1 MERRESFQERRKR
14 QQARRR
20 LLGKLAAV
28 LIGAVFLF
36 GLCKKTADQFLLT
49 GEKKQDSYIGIE
61 DAGHM
66 VWLLADCRQEQP
78 TQALAETTDAAQEFD
93 GDNTQEAVVSAHAA
107 GSRSAPDHVLDL
119 MKKFQAESDD
129 GYLTWAQA
137 KQYFSCLPGS
147 RELFLGGAYTGT
159 ELVEEA
165 DWYEWFDRAK
175 RKYDAAGR
183 IREETV
189 VVLGILKGDENGPG
203 DAQES
208 AQAALMCEMGTTF
221 VGKKD
226 AQGQKTELRIL
237 TQNGVRMAASATF
250 LTESMRFCPVRAI
263 VREDCLY
270 AVRNRLTEPVIL
282 KNVWMIE
289 TTGQS
294 IHGFWKDCEFSGAA
308 AVEVKTDSAEGQR
321 IEENRESD
329 WKRDRKSTTVVSDT
343 PQLSEAVCDLT
354 FETGK
359 PVIVCQK
366 PDKISGRLLGVS
378 RNGAEIEGHGT
389 IPFSEDLQ
397 CYRLYGRL
405 SQMDIG
411 ELKIGYGFTDFV
423 VEDGTIEAALAVREE
438 KMETIRVLIKTSGY
452 ANSVHQAVELFA
464 DCDCRIWNVENE
476 LTTLEKGQRL
486 VITRDSPLFDQ
497 TGRITIEPK
506 ILTGHLMLSGVERAQ
521 GQANYRGR
529 LELVRREDGI
539 VVINELPLE
548 EYLYGVVPGEMPA
561 SYPLEALKSQAI
573 CARTYAYERLQR
585 AGLPEY
591 GAHVDDSTAFQVYQN
606 LAEQGQTT
614 QAVKETS
621 GQVLFYGEEPA
632 QTYYYSTSCGY
643 GTDLSVW
650 RGTRAE
656 AYPYLCAQAI
666 DERNMELT
674 RQLGGQESVAAMAP
688 ILQQAQLLEQS
699 DVMEAFLRQRDGDFY
714 EKEEPW
720 YRWSYRVETVD
731 EKAFWERVWIRA
743 QADGQ
748 CVFVPGEAGE
758 WNAVKERTKLS
769 ENTGKIREIRV
780 TKRSSGGAAQELLIE
795 SENGQVRI
803 QSEYSIRYVLC
814 DGKTQAVRQDG
825 STAAVTSLLPSSFFQ
840 VSTFKT
846 DGFMIGYTLIGG
858 GYGHGIGMS
867 QNGAKHMAEAS
878 VSAEEILTFFYKG
891 CQLKMIS

>member
-1 MERRESFQERRKR
+1 MERRESFRERRKR

-49 GEKKQDSYIGIE
+49 DEKKQDSYIGIE

-66 VWLLADCRQEQP
+66 VWLLADCRQGQM
-78 TQALAETTDAAQEFD
+78 TQAPAETTDVAR
-93 GDNTQEAVVSAHAA
+93 DNTQAAAVSAHTA
-107 GSRSAPDHVLDL
+107 GSRSTPDQVLDL
-119 MKKFQAESDD
+119 MEKFQAESDD
-129 GYLTWAQA
+129 GYLTWTQA
-137 KQYFSCLPGS
+137 KQFFSCLPGS

-159 ELVEEA
+159 ERVEKA
-165 DWYEWFDRAK
+165 DWYDWFDRAR
-175 RKYDAAGR
+175 RKYDAAGK
-183 IREETV
+183 IQEETV
-189 VVLGILKGDENGPG
+189 VVLGVLEGDENRSG
-203 DAQES
+203 DAQENT
-208 AQAALMCEMGTTF
+208 QAAKMREMGTTF

-226 AQGQKTELRIL
+226 AAQSQKTELRIL
-237 TQNGVRMAASATF
+237 TQNGVRTAASATF

-270 AVRNRLTEPVIL
+270 AVRNRLTEPVRL

-294 IHGFWKDCEFSGAA
+294 IHGFWKDCEFSG
-308 AVEVKTDSAEGQR
+308 
-321 IEENRESD
+321 
-329 WKRDRKSTTVVSDT
+329 TTVVSDT
-343 PQLSEAVCDLT
+343 AQLSEAVCDLT

-452 ANSVHQAVELFA
+452 ANSVHQTVELFA
-464 DCDCRIWNVENE
+464 DCDCRILNVERE
-476 LTTLEKGQRL
+476 LTALEKGQHL
-486 VITRDSPLFDQ
+486 VITRDSPLFEQ

-539 VVINELPLE
+539 LVINELPLE
-548 EYLYGVVPGEMPA
+548 EYLYGVVPSEMPA
-561 SYPLEALKSQAI
+561 SYPLEALKSQAV
-573 CARTYAYERLQR
+573 CARTYAYEKLQR

-606 LAEQGQTT
+606 LAEEAQTT
-614 QAVKETS
+614 QAVKETA

-650 RGTRAE
+650 QGTQAE

-699 DVMEAFLRQRDGDFY
+699 DVMEAFLGQRDGDFY

>member
-1 MERRESFQERRKR
+1 MERRESFRERRKR

-49 GEKKQDSYIGIE
+49 DEKKQDSYIGIE

-66 VWLLADCRQEQP
+66 VWLLADCRQGQM
-78 TQALAETTDAAQEFD
+78 TQAPAETTDVAR
-93 GDNTQEAVVSAHAA
+93 DNTQAAAVSAHTA
-107 GSRSAPDHVLDL
+107 GSRSTPDQVLDL
-119 MKKFQAESDD
+119 MEKFQAESDD
-129 GYLTWAQA
+129 GYLTWTQA
-137 KQYFSCLPGS
+137 KQFFSCLPGS

-159 ELVEEA
+159 ERVEKA
-165 DWYEWFDRAK
+165 DWYDWFDRAR
-175 RKYDAAGR
+175 RKYDAAGK
-183 IREETV
+183 IQEETV
-189 VVLGILKGDENGPG
+189 VVLGVLEGDENRSG
-203 DAQES
+203 DAQENT
-208 AQAALMCEMGTTF
+208 QAAKMREMGTTF

-226 AQGQKTELRIL
+226 AQSQKTELRIL

-294 IHGFWKDCEFSGAA
+294 IHGFWKNCEFSG
-308 AVEVKTDSAEGQR
+308 
-321 IEENRESD
+321 
-329 WKRDRKSTTVVSDT
+329 TTVVSDT
-343 PQLSEAVCDLT
+343 AQLSEAVCDLT

-359 PVIVCQK
+359 PVVVCQK

-389 IPFSEDLQ
+389 VPFSEDLQ

-405 SQMDIG
+405 SQMDVG

-423 VEDGTIEAALAVREE
+423 VEDGRIEAALVAREE

-452 ANSVHQAVELFA
+452 ANSVHQTVELFA
-464 DCDCRIWNVENE
+464 DCDCRILNVERE
-476 LTTLEKGQRL
+476 LTALEKGQHL
-486 VITRDSPLFDQ
+486 VITRDSPLFEQ

-699 DVMEAFLRQRDGDFY
+699 DVMEAFLGQRDGDFY

-720 YRWSYRVETVD
+720 YRWSYRAETVD
-731 EKAFWERVWIRA
+731 EKALWERVWIRA

-825 STAAVTSLLPSSFFQ
+825 SAAAVTSLLPSSFFQ

>member
-1 MERRESFQERRKR
+1 MERRESFRERRKR

-20 LLGKLAAV
+20 LFGKLAAV

-49 GEKKQDSYIGIE
+49 DEKKQDSYIGIE

-78 TQALAETTDAAQEFD
+78 TQALAETTDAAQAFD
-93 GDNTQEAVVSAHAA
+93 EANTQAAVVDAHAA
-107 GSRSAPDHVLDL
+107 VSRSTPDQVLDL

-129 GYLTWAQA
+129 GYLTWTQA

-159 ELVEEA
+159 EWVEKA
-165 DWYEWFDRAK
+165 DWYDWFDRAR

-183 IREETV
+183 IQEETV

-208 AQAALMCEMGTTF
+208 AQAAVTREIGT
-221 VGKKD
+221 VSDDKKD
-226 AQGQKTELRIL
+226 AQSRETEPRVL
-237 TQNGVRMAASATF
+237 TQNGVRMAASSTF
-250 LTESMRFCPVRAI
+250 LTESMRFCPVQAI

-270 AVRNRLTEPVIL
+270 AVRNRLTEPVRL

-294 IHGFWKDCEFSGAA
+294 IHGFWKNCEFSGA
-308 AVEVKTDSAEGQR
+308 
-321 IEENRESD
+321 
-329 WKRDRKSTTVVSDT
+329 TVVSDT
-343 PQLSEAVCDLT
+343 AQLSEAVCDLT

-452 ANSVHQAVELFA
+452 ANSIHQAVELFA
-464 DCDCRIWNVENE
+464 DCDCRILNVESE
-476 LTTLEKGQRL
+476 LATLEKNQHL

-548 EYLYGVVPGEMPA
+548 EYLDGVVPGEMPA

-650 RGTRAE
+650 RGTQAE

-699 DVMEAFLRQRDGDFY
+699 DVMEAFLGQRDGDFY

-758 WNAVKERTKLS
+758 WNAVKEHAKLS

-825 STAAVTSLLPSSFFQ
+825 SAAAVTSLLPSSFFQ

-878 VSAEEILTFFYKG
+878 VSAEEILAFFYKG

>member
-1 MERRESFQERRKR
+1 M
-14 QQARRR
+14 
-20 LLGKLAAV
+20 
-28 LIGAVFLF
+28 
-36 GLCKKTADQFLLT
+36 
-49 GEKKQDSYIGIE
+49 
-61 DAGHM
+61 
-66 VWLLADCRQEQP
+66 
-78 TQALAETTDAAQEFD
+78 
-93 GDNTQEAVVSAHAA
+93 
-107 GSRSAPDHVLDL
+107 
-119 MKKFQAESDD
+119 
-129 GYLTWAQA
+129 
-137 KQYFSCLPGS
+137 
-147 RELFLGGAYTGT
+147 
-159 ELVEEA
+159 
-165 DWYEWFDRAK
+165 
-175 RKYDAAGR
+175 
-183 IREETV
+183 
-189 VVLGILKGDENGPG
+189 
-203 DAQES
+203 
-208 AQAALMCEMGTTF
+208 
-221 VGKKD
+221 
-226 AQGQKTELRIL
+226 
-237 TQNGVRMAASATF
+237 
-250 LTESMRFCPVRAI
+250 
-263 VREDCLY
+263 
-270 AVRNRLTEPVIL
+270 
-282 KNVWMIE
+282 
-289 TTGQS
+289 
-294 IHGFWKDCEFSGAA
+294 
-308 AVEVKTDSAEGQR
+308 
-321 IEENRESD
+321 
-329 WKRDRKSTTVVSDT
+329 
-343 PQLSEAVCDLT
+343 
-354 FETGK
+354 
-359 PVIVCQK
+359 CQK

-452 ANSVHQAVELFA
+452 ANSIHQAVELFA
-464 DCDCRIWNVENE
+464 DCDCRILNVESE
-476 LTTLEKGQRL
+476 LATLEKDQHL

-699 DVMEAFLRQRDGDFY
+699 DVMEAFLGQRDGDFY

-825 STAAVTSLLPSSFFQ
+825 SAAAVTSLLPSSFFQ

>member
-1 MERRESFQERRKR
+1 M
-14 QQARRR
+14 
-20 LLGKLAAV
+20 
-28 LIGAVFLF
+28 
-36 GLCKKTADQFLLT
+36 
-49 GEKKQDSYIGIE
+49 
-61 DAGHM
+61 
-66 VWLLADCRQEQP
+66 
-78 TQALAETTDAAQEFD
+78 
-93 GDNTQEAVVSAHAA
+93 
-107 GSRSAPDHVLDL
+107 
-119 MKKFQAESDD
+119 
-129 GYLTWAQA
+129 
-137 KQYFSCLPGS
+137 
-147 RELFLGGAYTGT
+147 
-159 ELVEEA
+159 
-165 DWYEWFDRAK
+165 
-175 RKYDAAGR
+175 
-183 IREETV
+183 
-189 VVLGILKGDENGPG
+189 
-203 DAQES
+203 
-208 AQAALMCEMGTTF
+208 
-221 VGKKD
+221 
-226 AQGQKTELRIL
+226 
-237 TQNGVRMAASATF
+237 
-250 LTESMRFCPVRAI
+250 
-263 VREDCLY
+263 
-270 AVRNRLTEPVIL
+270 
-282 KNVWMIE
+282 
-289 TTGQS
+289 
-294 IHGFWKDCEFSGAA
+294 
-308 AVEVKTDSAEGQR
+308 
-321 IEENRESD
+321 
-329 WKRDRKSTTVVSDT
+329 
-343 PQLSEAVCDLT
+343 
-354 FETGK
+354 
-359 PVIVCQK
+359 
-366 PDKISGRLLGVS
+366 
-378 RNGAEIEGHGT
+378 
-389 IPFSEDLQ
+389 
-397 CYRLYGRL
+397 
-405 SQMDIG
+405 
-411 ELKIGYGFTDFV
+411 
-423 VEDGTIEAALAVREE
+423 
-438 KMETIRVLIKTSGY
+438 
-452 ANSVHQAVELFA
+452 ELFA
-464 DCDCRIWNVENE
+464 DCDCRILNVESE
-476 LTTLEKGQRL
+476 LATLEKDQHL

-674 RQLGGQESVAAMAP
+674 KQLGGQESVAAMAP

-699 DVMEAFLRQRDGDFY
+699 DVMEAFLGQRDGDFY

-825 STAAVTSLLPSSFFQ
+825 SAAAVTSLLPSSFFQ

-891 CQLKMIS
+891 CQLKRIS

>member
-1 MERRESFQERRKR
+1 MERRESFRERRKR

-66 VWLLADCRQEQP
+66 VWLLADCRQGQM
-78 TQALAETTDAAQEFD
+78 TQAPAETTDVAR
-93 GDNTQEAVVSAHAA
+93 DNTQAAAVSAHTA
-107 GSRSAPDHVLDL
+107 GSRSTPDQVLDL
-119 MKKFQAESDD
+119 MEKFQAESDD

-159 ELVEEA
+159 ERVEKA
-165 DWYEWFDRAK
+165 DWYDWFDRAR
-175 RKYDAAGR
+175 RKYDAAGK
-183 IREETV
+183 IQEETV
-189 VVLGILKGDENGPG
+189 VVLGVLEGDENRSG
-203 DAQES
+203 DAQENT
-208 AQAALMCEMGTTF
+208 QAAKMREMGTTF

-226 AQGQKTELRIL
+226 AQIQKTELRIL

-294 IHGFWKDCEFSGAA
+294 IHGFWKNCEFSG
-308 AVEVKTDSAEGQR
+308 
-321 IEENRESD
+321 
-329 WKRDRKSTTVVSDT
+329 TTVVSDT
-343 PQLSEAVCDLT
+343 AQLSEAVCDLT

-359 PVIVCQK
+359 PVVVCQK

-464 DCDCRIWNVENE
+464 DCDCRIWNVESE
-476 LTTLEKGQRL
+476 LATLEKGQRL

-539 VVINELPLE
+539 IVINELPLE

-614 QAVKETS
+614 QAVRETS

-650 RGTRAE
+650 RGNRAE

-699 DVMEAFLRQRDGDFY
+699 DVMEAFLGQRDGDFY

-720 YRWSYRVETVD
+720 YRWSYRAETVD
-731 EKAFWERVWIRA
+731 EKALWERVWIRA

-825 STAAVTSLLPSSFFQ
+825 SAAAVTSLLPSSFFQ

>member
-1 MERRESFQERRKR
+1 MERRESFQKRRKR
-14 QQARRR
+14 QQAHRR

-93 GDNTQEAVVSAHAA
+93 GDNTQAAVVSAHAA
-107 GSRSAPDHVLDL
+107 GSRSTPDQVLDL

-129 GYLTWAQA
+129 GYLTWTQA

-159 ELVEEA
+159 ERVEKA
-165 DWYEWFDRAK
+165 DWYDWFDRAR
-175 RKYDAAGR
+175 RKYDAAGK

-208 AQAALMCEMGTTF
+208 AQAARMREMGTASG
-221 VGKKD
+221 GKKD
-226 AQGQKTELRIL
+226 AQSQKTELRIL

-250 LTESMRFCPVRAI
+250 LTESMRFCPVQAI

-308 AVEVKTDSAEGQR
+308 
-321 IEENRESD
+321 
-329 WKRDRKSTTVVSDT
+329 VVSDT
-343 PQLSEAVCDLT
+343 AQLSEAVCDLT

-359 PVIVCQK
+359 PVIVCPK
-366 PDKISGRLLGVS
+366 PDKISGRLLSVS
-378 RNGAEIEGHGT
+378 RKGAEIEGHGT

-405 SQMDIG
+405 SQMDVG

-464 DCDCRIWNVENE
+464 DCDCRILNVESE

-561 SYPLEALKSQAI
+561 SYPLEALKSQAV
-573 CARTYAYERLQR
+573 CARTYAYEKLQR

-606 LAEQGQTT
+606 LAEQVQTT

-699 DVMEAFLRQRDGDFY
+699 DVMEAFLGQRDGDFY

-720 YRWSYRVETVD
+720 YRWRYRVETVD

-758 WNAVKERTKLS
+758 WNAVKEHAKLS

-825 STAAVTSLLPSSFFQ
+825 SVAAVTVLLPSSFFQ

>member
-1 MERRESFQERRKR
+1 MERRESFRERRKR

-49 GEKKQDSYIGIE
+49 DEKKQDSYIGIE

-66 VWLLADCRQEQP
+66 VWLLADCRQGQM
-78 TQALAETTDAAQEFD
+78 TQAPAETTDVAR
-93 GDNTQEAVVSAHAA
+93 DNTQAAAVSAHTA
-107 GSRSAPDHVLDL
+107 GSRSTPDQVLDL
-119 MKKFQAESDD
+119 MEKFQAESDD
-129 GYLTWAQA
+129 GYLTWTQA
-137 KQYFSCLPGS
+137 KQFFSCLPGS

-159 ELVEEA
+159 ERVEKA
-165 DWYEWFDRAK
+165 DWYDWFDRAR
-175 RKYDAAGR
+175 RKYDAAGK
-183 IREETV
+183 IQEETV
-189 VVLGILKGDENGPG
+189 VVLGVLEGDENRSG
-203 DAQES
+203 DAQENT
-208 AQAALMCEMGTTF
+208 QAAKMREMGTTF

-226 AQGQKTELRIL
+226 AAQSQKTELRIL
-237 TQNGVRMAASATF
+237 TQNGVRTAASSTF

-263 VREDCLY
+263 VRDDCLY
-270 AVRNRLTEPVIL
+270 AVRNGLTEPVIL

-294 IHGFWKDCEFSGAA
+294 IHGFWKDCEFSGA
-308 AVEVKTDSAEGQR
+308 
-321 IEENRESD
+321 
-329 WKRDRKSTTVVSDT
+329 TVVSDT
-343 PQLSEAVCDLT
+343 AQLSEAVCDLT

-452 ANSVHQAVELFA
+452 ANSIHQAVELFA
-464 DCDCRIWNVENE
+464 DCDCRILNVESE
-476 LTTLEKGQRL
+476 LATLEKNQHL

-699 DVMEAFLRQRDGDFY
+699 DVMEAFLGQRDGDFY

-825 STAAVTSLLPSSFFQ
+825 SVAAVTVLLPSSFFQ

-891 CQLKMIS
+891 CQLKRIS

>member
-1 MERRESFQERRKR
+1 MERRESFRERRKR

-49 GEKKQDSYIGIE
+49 DEKKQDSYIGIE

-66 VWLLADCRQEQP
+66 VWLLADCRQGQM
-78 TQALAETTDAAQEFD
+78 TQAPAETTDVAR
-93 GDNTQEAVVSAHAA
+93 DNTQAAAVSAHTA
-107 GSRSAPDHVLDL
+107 GSRSTPDQVLDL
-119 MKKFQAESDD
+119 MEKFQAESDD
-129 GYLTWAQA
+129 GYLTWTQA

-165 DWYEWFDRAK
+165 DWYDWFDRAR

-208 AQAALMCEMGTTF
+208 AQATLMREMGTASG
-221 VGKKD
+221 GKKD
-226 AQGQKTELRIL
+226 AQSRKTELRIL

-250 LTESMRFCPVRAI
+250 LTESMQFCPVRAI

-270 AVRNRLTEPVIL
+270 AVRNRLTKPVIL

-321 IEENRESD
+321 TEENRESD
-329 WKRDRKSTTVVSDT
+329 WKSDRKSTTVVSDT
-343 PQLSEAVCDLT
+343 AQLSEAVCDLT

-359 PVIVCQK
+359 PVIVYQK

-452 ANSVHQAVELFA
+452 ANSIHQVVELFA
-464 DCDCRIWNVENE
+464 DCDCRILNVENE

-529 LELVRREDGI
+529 LELVRREEGI
-539 VVINELPLE
+539 VVINKLPLE

-731 EKAFWERVWIRA
+731 EKALWERVWIRA

-825 STAAVTSLLPSSFFQ
+825 SAAAVTSLLPSSFFQ

>member
-1 MERRESFQERRKR
+1 MERRESFRERRKR

-49 GEKKQDSYIGIE
+49 DEKKQDSYIGIE

-78 TQALAETTDAAQEFD
+78 THALAETTAAAQAFD
-93 GDNTQEAVVSAHAA
+93 GDNTQAAVVDAHAA
-107 GSRSAPDHVLDL
+107 GSRSTPDQVLDL

-129 GYLTWAQA
+129 GYLTWIQA

-159 ELVEEA
+159 ERVEKA
-165 DWYEWFDRAK
+165 DWYDWFDRAR
-175 RKYDAAGR
+175 RKYDAAGK

-208 AQAALMCEMGTTF
+208 AQAARMREMGTASG
-221 VGKKD
+221 GKKD
-226 AQGQKTELRIL
+226 AQSQKTELRIL

-294 IHGFWKDCEFSGAA
+294 IHGFWKNCEFSG
-308 AVEVKTDSAEGQR
+308 
-321 IEENRESD
+321 
-329 WKRDRKSTTVVSDT
+329 TTVVSDT
-343 PQLSEAVCDLT
+343 AQLSEAVCDLT

-452 ANSVHQAVELFA
+452 ANSIHQAVELFA
-464 DCDCRIWNVENE
+464 DCDCRILNVESE
-476 LTTLEKGQRL
+476 LATLEKDQHL

-591 GAHVDDSTAFQVYQN
+591 GAHVDDSTAFQC
-606 LAEQGQTT
+606 
-614 QAVKETS
+614 S
-621 GQVLFYGEEPA
+621 G
-632 QTYYYSTSCGY
+632 
-643 GTDLSVW
+643 
-650 RGTRAE
+650 
-656 AYPYLCAQAI
+656 
-666 DERNMELT
+666 
-674 RQLGGQESVAAMAP
+674 ESSS
-688 ILQQAQLLEQS
+688 ILL
-699 DVMEAFLRQRDGDFY
+699 
-714 EKEEPW
+714 
-720 YRWSYRVETVD
+720 
-731 EKAFWERVWIRA
+731 
-743 QADGQ
+743 
-748 CVFVPGEAGE
+748 
-758 WNAVKERTKLS
+758 
-769 ENTGKIREIRV
+769 
-780 TKRSSGGAAQELLIE
+780 
-795 SENGQVRI
+795 
-803 QSEYSIRYVLC
+803 
-814 DGKTQAVRQDG
+814 
-825 STAAVTSLLPSSFFQ
+825 
-840 VSTFKT
+840 
-846 DGFMIGYTLIGG
+846 
-858 GYGHGIGMS
+858 
-867 QNGAKHMAEAS
+867 
-878 VSAEEILTFFYKG
+878 
-891 CQLKMIS
+891 

>member
-1 MERRESFQERRKR
+1 MERRESFRERRKR

-66 VWLLADCRQEQP
+66 VWLLADCRQGQM
-78 TQALAETTDAAQEFD
+78 TQAPAETTDVAR
-93 GDNTQEAVVSAHAA
+93 DNTQAAAVSAHTA
-107 GSRSAPDHVLDL
+107 GSRSTPDQVLDL
-119 MKKFQAESDD
+119 MEKFQAESDD

-159 ELVEEA
+159 ERVEKA
-165 DWYEWFDRAK
+165 DWYDWFDRAR
-175 RKYDAAGR
+175 RKYDAAGK
-183 IREETV
+183 IQEETV
-189 VVLGILKGDENGPG
+189 VVLGVLEGDENRSG
-203 DAQES
+203 DAQENT
-208 AQAALMCEMGTTF
+208 QAAKMREMGTTF

-226 AQGQKTELRIL
+226 AAQSQKTELRIL
-237 TQNGVRMAASATF
+237 TQNGVRTAASSTF

-263 VREDCLY
+263 VRDDCLY
-270 AVRNRLTEPVIL
+270 AVRNGLTEPVIL

-294 IHGFWKDCEFSGAA
+294 IHGFWKNCEFSG
-308 AVEVKTDSAEGQR
+308 
-321 IEENRESD
+321 
-329 WKRDRKSTTVVSDT
+329 TTAVSDT
-343 PQLSEAVCDLT
+343 VQLSEAVCDLT

-452 ANSVHQAVELFA
+452 ANSIHQAVELFA
-464 DCDCRIWNVENE
+464 DCDCRIWNVESE
-476 LTTLEKGQRL
+476 LATLEKDQHL
-486 VITRDSPLFDQ
+486 VITLDSPLFDQ

-650 RGTRAE
+650 RGTQAE

-699 DVMEAFLRQRDGDFY
+699 DVMEAFLGQRDGDFY

-720 YRWSYRVETVD
+720 YRWRYRVETVD

-825 STAAVTSLLPSSFFQ
+825 SAAAVTSLLPSSFFQ

>member
-1 MERRESFQERRKR
+1 
-14 QQARRR
+14 
-20 LLGKLAAV
+20 
-28 LIGAVFLF
+28 
-36 GLCKKTADQFLLT
+36 
-49 GEKKQDSYIGIE
+49 
-61 DAGHM
+61 
-66 VWLLADCRQEQP
+66 
-78 TQALAETTDAAQEFD
+78 
-93 GDNTQEAVVSAHAA
+93 
-107 GSRSAPDHVLDL
+107 
-119 MKKFQAESDD
+119 
-129 GYLTWAQA
+129 
-137 KQYFSCLPGS
+137 
-147 RELFLGGAYTGT
+147 
-159 ELVEEA
+159 
-165 DWYEWFDRAK
+165 
-175 RKYDAAGR
+175 
-183 IREETV
+183 
-189 VVLGILKGDENGPG
+189 
-203 DAQES
+203 
-208 AQAALMCEMGTTF
+208 
-221 VGKKD
+221 
-226 AQGQKTELRIL
+226 
-237 TQNGVRMAASATF
+237 
-250 LTESMRFCPVRAI
+250 
-263 VREDCLY
+263 
-270 AVRNRLTEPVIL
+270 
-282 KNVWMIE
+282 
-289 TTGQS
+289 
-294 IHGFWKDCEFSGAA
+294 
-308 AVEVKTDSAEGQR
+308 
-321 IEENRESD
+321 
-329 WKRDRKSTTVVSDT
+329 
-343 PQLSEAVCDLT
+343 
-354 FETGK
+354 
-359 PVIVCQK
+359 
-366 PDKISGRLLGVS
+366 
-378 RNGAEIEGHGT
+378 
-389 IPFSEDLQ
+389 
-397 CYRLYGRL
+397 
-405 SQMDIG
+405 MDIG

-423 VEDGTIEAALAVREE
+423 VEDGTIEAVLAAREE

-452 ANSVHQAVELFA
+452 ANSVHQTVELFA
-464 DCDCRIWNVENE
+464 DCDCRILNVESE
-476 LTTLEKGQRL
+476 LTTLEKGQHL

-497 TGRITIEPK
+497 TWRITIEPN

-521 GQANYRGR
+521 GQARYRGR

-539 VVINELPLE
+539 AVINELPLE

-573 CARTYAYERLQR
+573 CARTYAYEKLQR

-606 LAEQGQTT
+606 LAEQVQTT

-699 DVMEAFLRQRDGDFY
+699 DVMEAFLGQRDGDFY

-720 YRWSYRVETVD
+720 YRWRYRVETVD

-758 WNAVKERTKLS
+758 WNAVKEHAKLS

-814 DGKTQAVRQDG
+814 DGKTQVVRQDG
-825 STAAVTSLLPSSFFQ
+825 SVAAVTVLLPSSFFQ

-891 CQLKMIS
+891 CQLKRIS